1 MCVTPVEYRFSVF
14 IALQIN
20 SLVCNKTQAKAMVE
34 LKMFLRK
41 QNSQA
46 SVSNDMANKQQ
57 RYEVLVLALHSD
69 IFRYA
74 YWLVKD
80 KAVAEDIVQETFL
93 RAWKS
98 LDSLKDERAAKS
110 WLITILRRENAR
122 RFERK
127 RFDLVDIDDVSVIDE
142 QLSNEVEIE
151 HRELRAIMASL
162 SEEYREPLMLQIVFG
177 YSGDEIATQLNLNK
191 NTVMTRLFRA
201 RNQVKEELDKA
212 NNIGGRKNG

>member
-1 MCVTPVEYRFSVF
+1 MLATSRLRDTSARMEINMFS
-14 IALQIN
+14 
-20 SLVCNKTQAKAMVE
+20 
-34 LKMFLRK
+34 RK
-41 QNSQA
+41 QNKQA
-46 SVSNDMANKQQ
+46 SVSSHMADKQK
-57 RYEVLVLALHSD
+57 RYEALVLGLHTD

-98 LDSLKDERAAKS
+98 LDSLKDEKAAKS

-127 RFDLVDIDDVSVIDE
+127 QFDLVDIDDVSVVDE
-142 QLSNEVEIE
+142 QLTNEVQME
-151 HRELRAIMASL
+151 HRELRSIMAAL
-162 SEEYREPLMLQIVFG
+162 SDEYREPLMLQIMFG
-177 YSGDEIATQLNLNK
+177 YSGDEIAEQLSLNK

-201 RNQVKEELDKA
+201 RNQVKEALDKA
-212 NNIGGRKNG
+212 NNSRERNNG